1 MRAAAVI
8 LLLLFALSAK
18 AQDLNAQV
26 QVISPQVQN
35 NNKRALI
42 QLESAIRDFLNG
54 RRWTGLASRPQ
65 ERIDCNFLINISEWD
80 GSSSFKA
87 EAQIQ
92 SSRPVYGTTY
102 NSPILNISDKNFD
115 FTYIEGQAFDF
126 SEQQFLSNITSLLAY
141 YAYIIVGLDADSFSK
156 HSGTPYY
163 KPAQQI
169 VNNAQDVG
177 FSGWKAVEGQ
187 TNRYWLS
194 ENLNNSH
201 YNNLRNFSY
210 DYHRNCLDILAD
222 KPDKAR
228 KTLVSL
234 LPDLQKMDRSRQGDM
249 LSQILFTAKA
259 DEIVNILRPAAEQD
273 RIRAYTILS
282 SADPA
287 NIRKYDLL
295 KSNQ

>member
-1 MRAAAVI
+1 MKIISVI
-8 LLLLFALSAK
+8 LLLVFAISAR

-26 QVISPQVQN
+26 QVISPKVQN

-54 RRWTGLASRPQ
+54 RRWNGLASRPQ

-92 SSRPVYGTTY
+92 SSRPVFGTTY
-102 NSPILNISDKNFD
+102 NSPLINVSDKNFD
-115 FTYIEGQAFDF
+115 FTYIEGQALDF
-126 SEQQFLSNITSLLAY
+126 SEQQFLTNITSLLAY

-156 HSGTPYY
+156 YSGTPYY
-163 KPAQQI
+163 AQAQQI
-169 VNNAQDVG
+169 VNNAQNVAFG
-177 FSGWKAVEGQ
+177 GWKAVEGQ

-194 ENLNNSH
+194 ENLNNPH
-201 YNNLRNFSY
+201 YNDLRNFIY
-210 DYHRNCLDILAD
+210 EYHRNCLDVLAS
-222 KPDKAR
+222 KPDRAR
-228 KTLVSL
+228 KTFLSI
-234 LPDLQKMDRSRQGDM
+234 LPDLQRTDRTRQGNM

-259 DEIVNILRPAAEQD
+259 DEIVNILRPAPEQD
-273 RIRAYTILS
+273 RIRAYSVLS

-287 NIRKYDLL
+287 NIHKYDLL